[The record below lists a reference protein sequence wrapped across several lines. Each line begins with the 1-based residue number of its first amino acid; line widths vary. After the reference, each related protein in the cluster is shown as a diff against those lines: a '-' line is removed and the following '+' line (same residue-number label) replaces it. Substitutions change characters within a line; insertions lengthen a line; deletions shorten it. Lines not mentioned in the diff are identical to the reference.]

1 MREFIGDDFLL
12 NSETAVKLYETF
24 AKEMPI
30 IDYHCHIDAK
40 EIACDIRFEN
50 ITQVWLGADH
60 YKWRLMRTAGVEEKY
75 ITGDAPDREKFQ
87 KWAET
92 LEMAIG
98 NPLYHWTHLELKR
111 YFNCDM
117 VLNGDNAEAIWQHCN
132 KMLKK
137 PEMSA
142 RSLVINSGVKLICT
156 TDDPA
161 DDLRWHKAIREDES
175 FNVQVLPAWRPDNV
189 MNIEK
194 EEYADYINR
203 LSEAAGVSVADYDS
217 LKEALRVR
225 MQYFADMGC
234 VASDHGFEYIMYEP
248 ASDEEVAEIFNK
260 ALMGEKISHNEVLK
274 FKTAFMLFV
283 AKEYRKL
290 GWVMQLHYSCK
301 RNNNTKMFEKVG
313 PDTGFDVING
323 NSQSWELADL
333 LNAFEMNDSLPK
345 TIVYSLNPN
354 DNEAIDSIIGSFQNS
369 EAVGKIQHGSAW
381 WFNDNRDGMIR
392 HMKSLA
398 NQGILGN
405 FIGMLTDSRSFLSY
419 SRHEYFR
426 RILCDI
432 VGEWVE
438 AGEYPYD
445 MASLEKIIK
454 GISYNNVVRYF
465 GFTGV

>member
-1 MREFIGDDFLL
+1 MKEFIGEDFLL
-12 NSETAVKLYETF
+12 NSETAIKLYESF
-24 AKEMPI
+24 AKNMPI

-40 EIACDIRFEN
+40 EIACDMRFEN

-75 ITGDAPDREKFQ
+75 ITGDASDWEKFQ

-111 YFNCDM
+111 YFDCDM
-117 VLNGDNAEAIWQHCN
+117 VLNSDNAEAIWQHCN
-132 KMLKK
+132 EMLKK

-142 RSLVINSGVKLICT
+142 RNLVINSGVKLICT

-175 FNVQVLPAWRPDNV
+175 FNVQVLPAWRPDNA

-194 EEYADYINR
+194 PGYVDYINK
-203 LSEAAGVSVADYDS
+203 LSEAAGMAIVDYES
-217 LKEALRVR
+217 LKAALRIR
-225 MQYFADMGC
+225 MQYFVDMGC
-234 VASDHGFEYIMYEP
+234 MASDHGFEYIMYEP
-248 ASDEEVAEIFNK
+248 ASDEEVSEVFDK
-260 ALMGEKISHNEVLK
+260 VLKGEKISHSEVLK

-283 AKEYRKL
+283 AKEYKKL

-301 RNNNTKMFEKVG
+301 RNNNTKMFEKIG

-333 LNAFEMNDSLPK
+333 LNAFEMNASLPK

-445 MASLEKIIK
+445 MASLERIIK
-454 GISYNNVVRYF
+454 GVSYNNVVRYF
-465 GFTGV
+465 GFENV